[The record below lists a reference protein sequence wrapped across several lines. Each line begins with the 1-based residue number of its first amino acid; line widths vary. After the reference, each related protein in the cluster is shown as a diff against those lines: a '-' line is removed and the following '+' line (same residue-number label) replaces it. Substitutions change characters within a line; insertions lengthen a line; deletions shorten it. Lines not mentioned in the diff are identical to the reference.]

1 MKNVDIEIYIS
12 NLIRFFETNPNDLL
26 ILIGEIQKEEFYTK
40 LREKSEDNHKK
51 GLDIILTREQ
61 IINIVVEMKIPQ
73 INDHSEVSKLVMKTK
88 FGDIIMN

>member
-1 MKNVDIEIYIS
+1 MKNIDVEIYIS
-12 NLIRFFETNPNDLL
+12 NLINFFEKNPNDLMS
-26 ILIGEIQKEEFYTK
+26 LIGDVQREEFYLK
-40 LREKSEDNHKK
+40 LRQKSEENHEK

-73 INDHSEVSKLVMKTK
+73 ISDHTEVSKLVMKTK